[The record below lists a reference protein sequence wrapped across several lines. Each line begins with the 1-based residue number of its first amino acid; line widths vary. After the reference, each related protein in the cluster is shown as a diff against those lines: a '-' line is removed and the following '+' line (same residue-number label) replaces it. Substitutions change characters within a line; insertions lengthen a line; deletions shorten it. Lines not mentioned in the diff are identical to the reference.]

1 MYIYDFEKHLN
12 HHCLLAC
19 TLCAE
24 VSGQS
29 SFRYEAPKYGYSAAY
44 TTTRSVPKYSNGVVG
59 AVIAAPLVLLGIW
72 LQHKLSQTHSDDP
85 VVHPR
90 PHGLFHPPVN
100 PYLRDDLRPRT
111 YSRFNNRVWSRREAA
126 KQSHAEEASRTGT
139 SRDGEYH

>member
-1 MYIYDFEKHLN
+1 MHLEGSSLN
-12 HHCLLAC
+12 LNSCP
-19 TLCAE
+19 CAE
-24 VSGQS
+24 ASGRSLYQHNP
-29 SFRYEAPKYGYSAAY
+29 PKYSYTAAN
-44 TTTRSVPKYSNGVVG
+44 TAIRNAPKYSNGVVG

-111 YSRFNNRVWSRREAA
+111 YSRFNNRVWSKREAA
-126 KQSHAEEASRTGT
+126 KQSRVVSEESGASRHNDQYLNEKG
-139 SRDGEYH
+139 